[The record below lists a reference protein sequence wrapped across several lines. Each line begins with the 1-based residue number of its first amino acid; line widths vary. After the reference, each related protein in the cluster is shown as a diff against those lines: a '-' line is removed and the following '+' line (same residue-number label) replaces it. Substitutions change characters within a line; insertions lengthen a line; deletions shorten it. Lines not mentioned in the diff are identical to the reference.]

1 MKSMNRSLLVATLAL
16 ANVVPAAQAA
26 KKFTR
31 AEVTKIVN
39 EVSLLLAN
47 QTSTQA
53 SIGTVV
59 QGSNAVQTGNRSRS
73 ELMFPDESVVRLGS
87 NSVFS
92 FDEGKRDLNLN
103 QGTML
108 LQAPK
113 FHGKTQITTAAV
125 TAAITGTTIMI
136 EYVPPVFDKVGKL
149 VKPGV
154 VKLIV
159 IEGHLEFSLVVNP
172 RKKMRLGPGEMAI
185 VSTTDIDL
193 PAAPLVID
201 LKRMVKTS
209 LLMDGGM
216 GPLPDIKRINEEIA
230 DQTGDKEAAR
240 LLTYRSVDVDK
251 VPPTGTSG
259 LDTVRKSRLF
269 VNNAPPTA
277 PMLTLAPPMVRQPRN
292 NPRPFVP
299 APVIPTP
306 PNCVDISGPLPEE
319 CIDIINGGII
329 GNSGE

>member
-1 MKSMNRSLLVATLAL
+1 MKAMLRPILLVVLVVLAV
-16 ANVVPAAQAA
+16 AGIVPAHAA

-39 EVSLLLAN
+39 EVSLLLGD
-47 QTSTQA
+47 QTSSQA
-53 SIGTVV
+53 TIGTVV
-59 QGSNAVQTGNRSRS
+59 EGSNAVQTGNRSRS

-136 EYVPPVFDKVGKL
+136 EYVPPVFNKAGKL

-154 VKLIV
+154 VKIVV
-159 IEGHLEFSLVVNP
+159 IEGHLEFSLIANP

-185 VSTTDIDL
+185 VHTTDTDL
-193 PAAPLVID
+193 PAAPLIVD
-201 LKRMVKTS
+201 LKRMVQTS

-216 GPLPDIKRINEEIA
+216 GPLPDTKRINDEIA
-230 DQTGDKEAAR
+230 DQVGEKEAAR
-240 LLTYRSVDVDK
+240 LLTYRAIDVNK
-251 VPPTGTSG
+251 VPPTGTTN
-259 LDTVRKSRLF
+259 LDSVRKSRLF

-277 PMLTLAPPMVRQPRN
+277 PILTAAPPMRRQPQN

-299 APVIPTP
+299 PPVVDPG
-306 PNCVDISGPLPEE
+306 PNCVDISGPIPEE
-319 CIDIINGGII
+319 CIDIINGGFT
-329 GNSGE
+329 GG